1 MTLRSQWD
9 PRKATVNERKHGVSF
24 EEAVTV
30 FDDPLAR
37 IFDDYWHSEV
47 ELREIIIGHSRSDRL
62 LLVVFA
68 EQSNGVIRVISARP
82 ATPKEIRD
90 YEYASQR

>member
-1 MTLRSQWD
+1 MSLGFEWD
-9 PRKATVNERKHGVSF
+9 PRKAASNEKKHAVRF

-37 IFDDYWHSEV
+37 IFVDRWHSAA
-47 ELREIIIGHSRSDRL
+47 ELREIIIGHSCRGRL

-68 EQSNGVIRVISARP
+68 EQPNGTLRVISSRY
-82 ATPKEIRD
+82 ATPREQHD
-90 YEYASQR
+90 YEHASGQ